1 MPQGTPLA
9 EVTRILEHG
18 TRVLIE
24 GANLAEALALAEQ
37 QAKTFGLTMVHPY
50 DDAKV
55 IAEQGTLALE
65 MLE

>member
-9 EVTRILEHG
+9 EVTRSREHG

-24 GANLAEALALAEQ
+24 SANLAEALAVAEQ
-37 QAKTFGLTMVHPY
+37 QAKTFGLTMVHPH
-50 DDAKV
+50 DDAEV
-55 IAEQGTLALE
+55 IAGQGTLGLE